1 MVHTTWVTAA
11 GNLQFPHYSGSC
23 PTFVLHKICP
33 KMNSYCEFITGTF
46 LTLINWMEVVLL
58 FFFTSYLFLAVL
70 DLHCCMG
77 FPLAVAREGYS
88 LVVKIKQHFH
98 ILLIYFIHRKF
109 IISFVRGKKK
119 KKKKNQRTQRVKNTQ
134 ITTL

>member
-1 MVHTTWVTAA
+1 
-11 GNLQFPHYSGSC
+11 
-23 PTFVLHKICP
+23 
-33 KMNSYCEFITGTF
+33 
-46 LTLINWMEVVLL
+46 MEVVLL

-109 IISFVRGKKK
+109 IISFVRE
-119 KKKKNQRTQRVKNTQ
+119 KNKQTKQNRGLRESK
-134 ITTL
+134 TLG

>member
-1 MVHTTWVTAA
+1 
-11 GNLQFPHYSGSC
+11 
-23 PTFVLHKICP
+23 
-33 KMNSYCEFITGTF
+33 
-46 LTLINWMEVVLL
+46 MEVVLL

-119 KKKKNQRTQRVKNTQ
+119 KKKKKPEDSESQKHSDNYSLVVMCRLLIVAASLLADLGLLGMQASVVAELWFLGSRAQAQ
-134 ITTL
+134 QL